1 MTSKPEPWYIHAA
14 LYVVI
19 VILIGVLIKVAIID
33 PKNVVESEKFFKN
46 ESRLRM
52 ENIKQA
58 EILWEQK
65 HKNYTDNLDSL
76 INFIKYDPKVQELI
90 NGFDTIIQRSS
101 NPFSPLSNGEFIA
114 ESLFKTPKS
123 LADYILEIDT
133 STNIDTVT
141 NRYGRIKRIDTT
153 IVLGKRYFLID
164 PDGYGT
170 VGSLFDDALKNTASW
185 E

>member
-1 MTSKPEPWYIHAA
+1 MTSKPEPWYIHTA

-19 VILIGVLIKVAIID
+19 VILIAVLIKVAIID
-33 PKNVVESEKFFKN
+33 PKDVVESEKFFKN

-65 HKNYTDNLDSL
+65 HKNFTDNLDSL
-76 INFIKYDPKVQELI
+76 VTFIKYDSKVQELI
-90 NGFDTIIQRSS
+90 SGFDTIIQRSS
-101 NPFSPLSNGEFIA
+101 NPFSPLLNGEFVA
-114 ESLFKTPKS
+114 DSLLRSPKTF
-123 LADYILEIDT
+123 ADYILQIDT
-133 STNIDTVT
+133 STHVDTVT
-141 NRYGRIKRIDTT
+141 NRYGRILRIDSTV
-153 IVLGKRYFLID
+153 VLGKRYFLKD

-170 VGSLFDDALKNTASW
+170 IGSLFDDALKNTASW

>member
-65 HKNYTDNLDSL
+65 HKSYTDNLDSL
-76 INFIKYDPKVQELI
+76 VNFIKYDTKVQELI
-90 NGFDTIIQRSS
+90 NSFDTVIQRSL
-101 NPFSPLSNGEFIA
+101 NPFTALSDGEFVP
-114 ESLFKTPKS
+114 ESLYKTPKS

-153 IVLGKRYFLID
+153 IVLGKRYFLKD